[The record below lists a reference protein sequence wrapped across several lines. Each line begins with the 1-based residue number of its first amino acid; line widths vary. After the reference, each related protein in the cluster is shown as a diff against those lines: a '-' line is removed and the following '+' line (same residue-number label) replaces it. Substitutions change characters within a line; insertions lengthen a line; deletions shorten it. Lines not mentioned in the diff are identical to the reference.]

1 MIPDWAA
8 NPLFL
13 GTWAVRPHDMDH
25 LQQHLTAPL
34 GRLYFAGEALSEQY
48 YGALHGALDRS
59 MIMIMIMIMI
69 IMIMIIMITVGRRQ
83 LTS

>member
-1 MIPDWAA
+1 
-8 NPLFL
+8 
-13 GTWAVRPHDMDH
+13 MDH

-59 MIMIMIMIMI
+59 VIMIVIMIMIMIMIM
-69 IMIMIIMITVGRRQ
+69 MLQ
-83 LTS
+83 LAVREFVLIDNLVADLLWDSPGYLVALL